1 MRCEPFSGVAKSKN
15 VKFSCCSHQTQ
26 GVDGTEMRSAQ
37 SPEQTFCKTGG
48 KGRGG
53 VTASL
58 RFGSDISVNLFEGTG
73 GNM

>member
-1 MRCEPFSGVAKSKN
+1 MLNFHVVHTRRR
-15 VKFSCCSHQTQ
+15 